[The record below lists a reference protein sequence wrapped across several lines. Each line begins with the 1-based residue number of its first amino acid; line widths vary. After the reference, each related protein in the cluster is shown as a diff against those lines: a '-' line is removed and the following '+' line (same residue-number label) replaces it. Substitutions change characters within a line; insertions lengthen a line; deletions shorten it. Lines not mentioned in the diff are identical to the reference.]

1 MTTWFSESYTSDVN
15 FTFKVQQIYSAKS
28 KFQKIEVFETKDFG
42 RVLVMDDRIM
52 LTEKDEQIYHEMIVH
67 VPLAVRTNAQDVL
80 IIGGGDGGALR
91 ELTRYKTLA
100 TIDMVEIDSMV
111 PDVAQEYFP
120 KVAGNF
126 LDSRFNLMIAD
137 GLKYVR
143 STQKKYDL
151 ILVDSTDPFGPGESL
166 FTREFYGNCYDILR
180 EDGVLVNQ
188 HESPYYKSDAREVK
202 SIYEKTISIFP
213 IDKLYQAHIPTYP
226 SGHWLFGFLS
236 KKYDPLRDLQVE
248 QWSALDLETFYYNL
262 DLHRGSFALPNYVLK
277 LIDKI

>member
-1 MTTWFSESYTSDVN
+1 
-15 FTFKVQQIYSAKS
+15 
-28 KFQKIEVFETKDFG
+28 
-42 RVLVMDDRIM
+42 
-52 LTEKDEQIYHEMIVH
+52 
-67 VPLAVRTNAQDVL
+67 
-80 IIGGGDGGALR
+80 
-91 ELTRYKTLA
+91 
-100 TIDMVEIDSMV
+100 
-111 PDVAQEYFP
+111 
-120 KVAGNF
+120 
-126 LDSRFNLMIAD
+126 MIAD